1 MNTWVEAPPQRKG
14 LGCFGRGC
22 LISLI
27 FAIVLAIACLAGM
40 YWGLHRHSA
49 LFYGSYW
56 MAKTRS
62 LAEAPT
68 PVPEF
73 NPSDQQI
80 QLVQERWQEFE
91 QKTRAGQS
99 AEIELSADDINALI
113 ATSEDFRRK
122 VFVSIDR
129 NQLRFQVSVP
139 IGEFFGRQGY
149 YFNGDVIIELESAQS
164 PDGPRISRITIN
176 GDQVPTDFLNWKY
189 GSRQL
194 REYLDEQRNGYEVG
208 TVEIRD
214 GKVILRSRA
223 N

>member
-1 MNTWVEAPPQRKG
+1 MNTWVEAPPHRKN
-14 LGCFGRGC
+14 LGCSGRGC
-22 LISLI
+22 LIFLI
-27 FAIVLAIACLAGM
+27 FAIVLAIACFAGM

-73 NPSDQQI
+73 NGSEQQI
-80 QLVQERWQEFE
+80 QVAEGRWQDFQ

-113 ATSEDFRRK
+113 AANEDLRKK
-122 VFVSIDR
+122 VFVSIDQDR
-129 NQLRFQVSVP
+129 LRLQMSVP
-139 IGEFFGRQGY
+139 IGEFFGRPGY
-149 YFNGDVIIELESAQS
+149 FFNGDVIIEPEGAQS
-164 PDGPRISRITIN
+164 LDGPRFSRVTIN
-176 GDQVPTDFLNWKY
+176 GEQAPTDFLNWKY

-194 REYLDEQRNGYEVG
+194 REYLIDQRNTYDID
-208 TVEIRD
+208 TIEIRD
-214 GKVILRSRA
+214 GKAILRSRS

>member
-22 LISLI
+22 VILLV
-27 FAIVLAIACLAGM
+27 FVIVLAIAGFAGM

-62 LAEAPT
+62 FAEAPT

-73 NPSDQQI
+73 NVSDQQI

-91 QKTRAGQS
+91 QKTRAGQP

-113 ATSEDFRRK
+113 ATSEDVRGK

-129 NQLRFQVSVP
+129 NQFRLQMSVP
-139 IGEFFGRQGY
+139 IGKFFGRPGY
-149 YFNGDVIIELESAQS
+149 YFNGDVIIEIEGAQS
-164 PDGPRISRITIN
+164 LDGPRFSRITIN
-176 GDQVPTDFLNWKY
+176 GEQVPTDFLNWKY
-189 GSRQL
+189 RSREL
-194 REYLDEQRNGYEVG
+194 REYLDEQRNTYEIG
-208 TVEIRD
+208 TIEVRD
-214 GKVILRSRA
+214 GKVILRSRV